1 MVGMTFTF
9 ILLAML
15 FMHVLDDYV
24 LQAPALCNLKQ
35 KSFWEKNAPE
45 KSYRFDYIVALIMHA
60 ISWSF
65 MIMLPCA
72 FALDFNVGLGFAFCF
87 ILNTTIHATVD
98 HLKANV
104 RVINLWVDQ
113 TIHLIQIMIT
123 FVVFYFGGFIC

>member
-1 MVGMTFTF
+1 MSFTF
-9 ILLAML
+9 ILLTMF

-35 KSFWEKNAPE
+35 KNFWEKNAPE
-45 KSYRFDYIVALIMHA
+45 KPYRFDYIVALIMHA

-72 FALDFNVGLGFAFCF
+72 FALSFNIGLGFALCF
-87 ILNTTIHATVD
+87 ILNTAVHATVD
-98 HLKANV
+98 PLKANV

-123 FVVFYFGGFIC
+123 FMVFYFGVFVC